1 MGTVTTTVQTSNGAA
16 YLSIGLGAMSQ
27 SGRTAKVPRPCVET
41 LLKPDVVLASISSK
55 QVLSLE
61 LTVSREDRMEGVNE
75 RK

>member
-1 MGTVTTTVQTSNGAA
+1 
-16 YLSIGLGAMSQ
+16 MSQ
-27 SGRTAKVPRPCVET
+27 SGRAAKVPRLCVET

-61 LTVSREDRMEGVNE
+61 LPASREDRMEGVNE